1 MKTQLLK
8 FIAITGFVTGGILQ
22 TSAQTVSTFENL
34 TITADSYW
42 DGSSDPMGTTFTSG
56 NGIFPNF
63 YDTAWAYW
71 ASGWAYS
78 NMKDSTTAGYTNLF
92 SARTATGYNNSS
104 NYIIGQQASYIN
116 LNATAIGKVVNGFYI
131 TNSTYA
137 AISMRDGDAFA
148 KQFGSIYDAGGNIDG
163 TNGEDWFL
171 LTVHKYEAG
180 VMTNDSVIFYLA
192 DYRFADNSQ
201 DYIVTGWQWVDLSS
215 LGNADSLFF
224 TLTSS
229 DNGMWGMNTPAFFC
243 MDDFTTADAALALNE
258 TENTDNSFYIYPNPV
273 NDCVN
278 INLSGMNSDDI
289 QLSITDISGKL
300 LYSETVLKAGEISVN
315 LESFESG
322 IYFVSVMNENKIMNK
337 KFVKK

>member
-8 FIAITGFVTGGILQ
+8 LTLITGFVAAAILPAQ
-22 TSAQTVSTFENL
+22 SQTVSTFENL
-34 TITADSYW
+34 TLSPDSYW
-42 DGSSDPMGTTFTSG
+42 DGSSNPMGTTFTSG

-78 NMKDSTTAGYTNLF
+78 NMKDSTTAGYTNMY
-92 SARTATGYNNSS
+92 SARTASGYNNSA

-131 TNSTYA
+131 TNGTYA

-148 KQFGSIYDAGGNIDG
+148 KKFGSIYNADGNIDG

-171 LTVHKYEAG
+171 LNVHKYLGG
-180 VMTNDSVIFYLA
+180 VMTNDSVNFYLA
-192 DYRFADNSQ
+192 DYRFADSTQ
-201 DYIVTGWQWVDLSS
+201 DYIVTEWQWVDLTS

-243 MDDFTTADAALALNE
+243 VDDFTTSDAALALNE
-258 TENTDNSFYIYPNPV
+258 NENPDNSLYIYPNPAM
-273 NDCVN
+273 DILN
-278 INLSGMNSDDI
+278 IDLSLLNMNSAQISIADVSGKQIYTERRTKEVVSIDLSGY
-289 QLSITDISGKL
+289 G
-300 LYSETVLKAGEISVN
+300 
-315 LESFESG
+315 SG
-322 IYFVSVMNENKIMNK
+322 IYFVSVLSENNLTTKKI
-337 KFVKK
+337 VKK